1 MSLLW
6 SKGFTHL
13 FGEIKSKFTTV
24 LLWDQLYSR
33 NFHGKGSL
41 EKFPARSKDYHQEVN
56 LIRPDGIVDL
66 IEPGRRRQDDRSERR
81 FLS

>member
-1 MSLLW
+1 M
-6 SKGFTHL
+6 
-13 FGEIKSKFTTV
+13 KSKVNLQQYF
-24 LLWDQLYSR
+24 SGI
-33 NFHGKGSL
+33 NFIQEIFMG
-41 EKFPARSKDYHQEVN
+41 KDYWRSFLQGVKIIHQEVN